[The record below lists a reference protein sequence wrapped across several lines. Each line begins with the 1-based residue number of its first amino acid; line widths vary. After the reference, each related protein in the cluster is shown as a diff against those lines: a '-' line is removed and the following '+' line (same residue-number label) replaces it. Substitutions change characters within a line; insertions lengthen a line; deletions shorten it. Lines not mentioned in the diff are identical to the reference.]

1 MSLQQ
6 QFQNFLNK
14 NKWNIILGSLAGII
28 LAYFL
33 NKPEYTLGLIIAG
46 NLLSFFF
53 EYLSNKNSAV
63 RNFTSNKVVFVI
75 ALILVIFIGMNVFTP
90 TLLESMNVPTMG
102 VVTGNLISKEISTAF
117 TAGAE
122 SAAGT
127 GVATTGKLFAFPFTT
142 GGKGIWG
149 FLGNFLSLG
158 PILISAGLMTI
169 GMPIL
174 GIPLIIIGTI
184 VTLVTGGTAIAG
196 IWTIFSN
203 FKLILVLGF
212 IIILFII
219 MSRKKK

>member
-1 MSLQQ
+1 MTALQ
-6 QFQNFLNK
+6 QFQNYIRK
-14 NKWNIILGSLAGII
+14 NKIGIFSGLLSGII
-28 LAYFL
+28 LSFFL
-33 NKPEYTLGLIIAG
+33 NKPEYVLGLGLAG
-46 NLLSFFF
+46 ILLGIFF
-53 EYLSNKNSAV
+53 EYLSNRNTAV

-158 PILISAGLMTI
+158 PILISAGLMTM
-169 GMPIL
+169 GFPPL
-174 GIPLIIIGTI
+174 GISLIIIGTL
-184 VTLVTGGTAIAG
+184 VLLVTGGTAIAG

-203 FKLILVLGF
+203 FKLIMILGF